1 MKKQCTPKVN
11 QNMDCSSV
19 RARRSD
25 GGERVTNAGKTRGA
39 FSPRFFFPR
48 QFFSRALLSD
58 RDMIS
63 LKDTTIVKQLELTL
77 SVPSLTWVMYDVKK
91 DKGGRT
97 KHNFVHKWKSF
108 LNFIYVR

>member
-48 QFFSRALLSD
+48 QFFSRALLSE

-63 LKDTTIVKQLELTL
+63 FKANHCKAIGINPVG
-77 SVPSLTWVMYDVKK
+77 S
-91 DKGGRT
+91 
-97 KHNFVHKWKSF
+97 KSDMG
-108 LNFIYVR
+108 NV